1 MLLLEIYRNQRLAAK
16 RSPLYERNRFA
27 KFLISFGI
35 LFWMA
40 YLIYF
45 GTALYFILQEEMPN
59 MEPYYVLNGT
69 LVLFLILDFFLR
81 FLLRTPVQEVKPY
94 LLLPVSRKRVLDA
107 FLLQAAFSKFN
118 LVWLFLFIPFA
129 WLSVRP
135 FYGWTGI
142 TGYAVGIWLLM
153 VFNGYCSMLIRTL
166 VHQRFV
172 YILLAIPLYGLML
185 LISFLPFDEPN
196 GGFFMNLGE
205 GYIEGNPWAF
215 TGTTAAAACMAGV
228 NRLMQ
233 ARLIYR
239 ELART
244 EDNRIKRVSDYSFLE
259 RYGLI
264 GEYMRLELKLIFRNK
279 TPRSSFWSYFILMIL
294 FAAALSGNAY
304 GSNSYMGY
312 FICLYCYCIFGLMT
326 LSRIMSYEGNYLD
339 GLMVHKETLYHLLLA
354 KYYLQCIFLI
364 IPCLLMI
371 FPTVQGTITW
381 LVSLSYL
388 FFTMGPVFALIMQL
402 TVYNDKAAPLN
413 GGFTSKSQTNT
424 AWQAV
429 ITALSLAGPLLIHRL
444 LTFFLPET
452 AACLIL
458 LTLGVLTVAT
468 HRIWIKNIYRRFMKR
483 RYDNMDGFR
492 YTR

>member
-59 MEPYYVLNGT
+59 MEPYHVLNGT

-172 YILLAIPLYGLML
+172 YILLAIPSYGLML

>member
-27 KFLISFGI
+27 IFLISFGI

-59 MEPYYVLNGT
+59 MEPYHVLNST

-81 FLLRTPVQEVKPY
+81 FLLRTPVQEVKSY

-172 YILLAIPLYGLML
+172 YILLTIPLYGLML

>member
-279 TPRSSFWSYFILMIL
+279 TPRSSFWSYFILIIL

>member
-59 MEPYYVLNGT
+59 MEPYHVLNGT

-81 FLLRTPVQEVKPY
+81 FLLRTPVQEVKSY

-166 VHQRFV
+166 AHQRFV

>member
-59 MEPYYVLNGT
+59 MEPYHVLNGT

-107 FLLQAAFSKFN
+107 FLLQAAFCKFN

-166 VHQRFV
+166 AHQRFV

-185 LISFLPFDEPN
+185 LISFLPLDEPN

-215 TGTTAAAACMAGV
+215 AGTTAAAACMAGV